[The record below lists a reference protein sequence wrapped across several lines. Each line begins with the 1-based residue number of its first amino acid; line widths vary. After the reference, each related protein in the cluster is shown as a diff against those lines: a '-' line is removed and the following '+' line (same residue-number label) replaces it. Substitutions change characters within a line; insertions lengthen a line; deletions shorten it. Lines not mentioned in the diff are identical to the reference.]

1 MGCDKL
7 QVFHTSVQADVRGR
21 RQVLPAAPINDL
33 HDITT
38 DPGFVEDREMLVHL
52 PHPVIGEDMLVN
64 GNPVKLM
71 GTPVEIKRH
80 APLTPGVDNEEVY
93 KGVFGLTDAQLADLK
108 AKGAI

>member
-1 MGCDKL
+1 MQIPRNAVISWCYTQTEKMERIL
-7 QVFHTSVQADVRGR
+7 RG
-21 RQVLPAAPINDL
+21 
-33 HDITT
+33 
-38 DPGFVEDREMLVHL
+38 HL

-71 GTPVEIKRH
+71 GTPVEITRH

-93 KGVFGLTDAQLADLK
+93 KGVFGLTDAQFEDLK

>member
-1 MGCDKL
+1 M
-7 QVFHTSVQADVRGR
+7 
-21 RQVLPAAPINDL
+21 PAAPINDL

-52 PHPVIGEDMLVN
+52 PHPIIGEDMQVN

-71 GTPVEIKRH
+71 GTPVEITRH
-80 APLTPGVDNEEVY
+80 APLTPGVDNKEVY
-93 KGVFGLTDAQLADLK
+93 EGIFRLSDAQLEDLK